1 MARIA
6 GVDLSPNKRSIVALT
21 YVYGVGDTRSR
32 QIFSSLGIDGNKR
45 AKDLTD
51 DEVSRI
57 ASYIDKSFVV
67 EGLLRREQA
76 QNIQRLK
83 DIRCY
88 RGVRHIKGLPARG
101 QRTKT
106 NARTR
111 KGPRKTV
118 AVKRSV
124 KEM

>member
-6 GVDLSPNKRSIVALT
+6 GVDLPPNKRSIVALT